1 MRSRPPLA
9 LVAVAALGAL
19 LLALPLIGLLT
30 GTPWHRLGSLLGRS
44 DVEQALWLSVRCAAA
59 ATTLSVLLGVPLAW
73 VLGRSSV
80 PGKRVLRALVT
91 VPLVLPPVV
100 GGVALL
106 LAFGRHGLLGP
117 VLVEAGAV
125 PAFTT
130 TGVVLAETF
139 VAMPFLVLSVEGA
152 LRALPREP
160 EEVAA
165 TLGAP
170 PLRVFRTVTLPAVGP
185 AILAGGVL
193 AGARALGEFG
203 ATTTFAGS
211 LPGVT
216 QTVPL
221 KVYAL
226 LLDDPDAA
234 YALSA
239 TLLAVSASLVL
250 LLRGRL
256 R

>member
-1 MRSRPPLA
+1 VRQRTPLP
-9 LVAVAALGAL
+9 LVAAAALGAA
-19 LLALPLIGLLT
+19 LLALPLLGLLAR
-30 GTPWHRLGSLLGRS
+30 TPWRRLGSLLGQHE
-44 DVEQALWLSVRCAAA
+44 VQQALWLSLRCAAT
-59 ATTLSVLLGVPLAW
+59 ATGVSVLLGVPLAW
-73 VLGRSSV
+73 VLARAELPGR
-80 PGKRVLRALVT
+80 RLLRALVT

-106 LAFGRHGLLGP
+106 LAFGRRGLLGSL
-117 VLVEAGAV
+117 LVTTGTV

-152 LRALPREP
+152 LRALPRDP

-165 TLGAP
+165 TLGAG
-170 PLRVFRTVTLPAVGP
+170 PLRVFRTVTLPSLAP
-185 AILAGGVL
+185 ALVAGAVL

-211 LPGVT
+211 LPGRT

-221 KVYAL
+221 AVYAL
-226 LLDDPDAA
+226 LQDDPPAA

-239 TLLAVSASLVL
+239 LLLGVSIALL
-250 LLRGRL
+250 FLLRGRW